1 MSLRFGKRDRLL
13 EATSAKLIDS
23 TKVRV
28 YLLSRKTPVDVLNQL
43 KLGDDVATWSSGK
56 YIALLNKETPGKT
69 STLIGTLTAHY
80 GNDAVVET
88 LISAESSVDSSSALK
103 KLTQQLRSLQQD
115 AWLESGKSADY
126 VFKLLKLGGDGYK
139 ALIDQSMF
147 VLSEYV
153 SKFNHLHPRRK
164 STVLKTSTKGFGG
177 ESNLVTLL
185 DTAKRDALTEVKAM
199 EFETQLLQQWQDENL
214 DPASAMKLRLDS
226 NAYNI
231 LKSPN
236 LRTLK
241 KYFNEN
247 NPAKQKSLLDML
259 TSKYGEAN
267 VAQTLAD
274 ALHSQNTA
282 KDVATATRWVGGARF
297 VCGKCSP
304 LRSNM
309 FLATNPS
316 LETLEDYIVALNSH
330 HKTDET
336 VSANLMLMEAR
347 TSGKLRLET
356 PATKLQNAQFRERID
371 NDIDP
376 KNVLTSVFNV
386 EEADALRNQIRVV
399 RAYEAYFKKKNNAAP
414 HKVDPRR
421 S

>member
-1 MSLRFGKRDRLL
+1 
-13 EATSAKLIDS
+13 
-23 TKVRV
+23 
-28 YLLSRKTPVDVLNQL
+28 
-43 KLGDDVATWSSGK
+43 
-56 YIALLNKETPGKT
+56 
-69 STLIGTLTAHY
+69 
-80 GNDAVVET
+80 
-88 LISAESSVDSSSALK
+88 
-103 KLTQQLRSLQQD
+103 
-115 AWLESGKSADY
+115 
-126 VFKLLKLGGDGYK
+126 
-139 ALIDQSMF
+139 MF

-241 KYFNEN
+241 KY
-247 NPAKQKSLLDML
+247 
-259 TSKYGEAN
+259 
-267 VAQTLAD
+267 
-274 ALHSQNTA
+274 
-282 KDVATATRWVGGARF
+282 
-297 VCGKCSP
+297 
-304 LRSNM
+304 
-309 FLATNPS
+309 
-316 LETLEDYIVALNSH
+316 
-330 HKTDET
+330 
-336 VSANLMLMEAR
+336 
-347 TSGKLRLET
+347 
-356 PATKLQNAQFRERID
+356 LQNAQFRERID